1 MPGFW
6 SNLKRPFSALAPMED
21 VTDTV
26 FRQIIARYAPPDLF
40 FTEFVNVDG
49 MCSEGREAVMH
60 RLRYTE
66 AERPI
71 VAQIWGLDPENF
83 EKTAAEIRKM
93 GFDGV
98 DLNMGCSVKKVVKTG
113 ACARLIDNPSLA
125 DEIVHATRQ
134 GAGQMPVSVKTRI
147 GYSYRKTLEWTGFL
161 LEKNLAALTIHGR
174 IARESY
180 NTQADWDEIGKVV
193 SLRNQMKSP
202 TLVIGNGDVTGTGQ
216 IRDFAGIYGVDG
228 VMIGRGALHNP
239 LVFSKSG
246 GKSIS
251 ALPVAQKAAMMK
263 EHIMLHRETWKG
275 EKSCNVL
282 KKFAKTYLSDFK
294 GATRLRR
301 RLVSAS
307 SYDEM
312 LEILGSHAAE
322 AADQANAAE

>member
-26 FRQIIARYAPPDLF
+26 FRQMIARYAPPDVF

-49 MCSEGREAVMH
+49 MCSEGREAVIH

-83 EKTAAEIRKM
+83 EQAAKEIQKM

-125 DEIVHATRQ
+125 DEIVHAARQ

-161 LEKNLAALTIHGR
+161 LEKNLAALIVHGR

-180 NTQADWDEIGKVV
+180 SAKADWDEIGKVV
-193 SLRNQMKSP
+193 SLRNQMKSS
-202 TLVIGNGDVTGTGQ
+202 TLVVGNGDVTSCEQ
-216 IRDFAGIYGVDG
+216 IGHLASAYGVDG
-228 VMIGRGALHNP
+228 VMIGRGALHDP
-239 LVFSKSG
+239 LVFSKTG

-251 ALPVAQKAAMMK
+251 ALPVAQKAAMVK
-263 EHIMLHRETWKG
+263 EHIMLHRETWRD

-282 KKFAKTYLSDFK
+282 KKYFRTYLSGFK

-301 RLVSAS
+301 CLVSAS

-312 LEILGSHAAE
+312 LEILRSHAAE
-322 AADQANAAE
+322 AADEAKAAE